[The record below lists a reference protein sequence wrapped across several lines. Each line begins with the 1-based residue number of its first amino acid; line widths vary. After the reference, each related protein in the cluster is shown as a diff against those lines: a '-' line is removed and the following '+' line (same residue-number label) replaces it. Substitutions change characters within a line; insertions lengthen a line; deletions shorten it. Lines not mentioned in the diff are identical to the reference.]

1 MPSGARLD
9 PIVELAAAYLVEREG
24 ESDTVAKLPALFD
37 ILTVGLLVGGCLLL
51 WLNLSVR
58 KGDLLPVAENRG
70 DSVLEEKVNPVLE
83 RSSNKFATTD
93 ESELRPDYAAG
104 LPDAAPAQQ
113 TDAQAE
119 PGSMTQ
125 NHYASSVSAAISKS
139 RKAPAGV

>member
-37 ILTVGLLVGGCLLL
+37 IGLLVGGCLLL